1 MPKFFPLELIF
12 TKSYFL
18 LLFLF
23 KLSSWFFFIP
33 LFTCLVFCLYRW
45 VHNSTFWFAWYSI
58 SLWSH
63 RGPTAEQA
71 FSMTASFIKTRV
83 ITGVG
88 DCPRKGRHDVC
99 CRTSPVREQEQ
110 KVEWV
115 RRLHPAWAWEH
126 GLRLNYWRLPDFISS
141 YGVQRSQHV
150 LSVCAIMY
158 SVGGQGIDLS
168 ENSPTSWR
176 M

>member
-1 MPKFFPLELIF
+1 MLLNAKIFSIRTNLYQELFSPTLFVQTIFLIF
-12 TKSYFL
+12 FYSPVHVSC
-18 LLFLF
+18 FLF
-23 KLSSWFFFIP
+23 VP
-33 LFTCLVFCLYRW
+33 LGSQQHFLICMVQHLAVKPPW
-45 VHNSTFWFAWYSI
+45 
-58 SLWSH
+58 
-63 RGPTAEQA
+63 A